1 MFQRRKRNL
10 DLSGAKGPIRSGQS
24 THGINWGRDQWQEKG
39 SGTESADDRDLNSGW
54 EEADDE
60 SGMEPEHEKFR
71 RHQPKSHAELA
82 YSERQT
88 EEIAPF
94 CHPEPSYPVLQKRP
108 TFYGQNKKLTIY
120 VEKNLLETIET
131 LKKGRYIPS
140 YSWLVAEAIRC
151 YLRVQKIDE

>member
-10 DLSGAKGPIRSGQS
+10 DLSGAKEPIKNGQS

-39 SGTESADDRDLNSGW
+39 SGTESADDRDLDSGW
-54 EEADDE
+54 EEADE
-60 SGMEPEHEKFR
+60 VTSMEPEHEKFR
-71 RHQPKSHAELA
+71 RHPPKGQSELA
-82 YSERQT
+82 CSDRQNAR
-88 EEIAPF
+88 IAPF
-94 CHPEPSYPVLQKRP
+94 RQPDPSYPTLQRRP
-108 TFYGQNKKLTIY
+108 DFYEQHKKLTIY
-120 VEKNLLETIET
+120 VEKELLETIET